1 MNVNVSA
8 TATIASMGSPRFR
21 KMTTTPVPQRPE
33 VFPFFPK
40 AYVTVRKIGGVV
52 ITIRSIQ
59 PEDEALLFEFHKTLS
74 DHSVHF
80 RYFGAVSLRQRTM
93 HERLRRHCVLDH
105 AREFALVADYA
116 ESNGHHQILG
126 VGRLF
131 RELGCDEAEFALLI
145 SDSWQGRGLGTALLN
160 LLVAVGRQSHLR
172 RIIGHILPDNTAMR
186 HVCEKVGFKLRFGSD
201 VGEWLA
207 EINL

>member
-1 MNVNVSA
+1 MRDFGTLPTLIK
-8 TATIASMGSPRFR
+8 TAIAPI
-21 KMTTTPVPQRPE
+21 PQRRE
-33 VFPFFPK
+33 VFVSFPK
-40 AYVTVRKIGGVV
+40 AYVTMRKIAGANV
-52 ITIRSIQ
+52 TIRSIQ

-116 ESNGHHQILG
+116 ESNRHHQILG

-131 RELGCDEAEFALLI
+131 REPGCDEAEFALLI
-145 SDSWQGRGLGTALLN
+145 SDSWQGRGLGTALLK
-160 LLVAVGRQSHLR
+160 LLVAVARQSHLR
-172 RIIGHILPDNTAMR
+172 RIIAHILPDNTAMR
-186 HVCEKVGFKLRFGSD
+186 HVSEKVGFEVRFSSA

>member
-1 MNVNVSA
+1 MRDFGTLPTRIRTVLPP
-8 TATIASMGSPRFR
+8 IPPRREIF
-21 KMTTTPVPQRPE
+21 TS
-33 VFPFFPK
+33 FPK
-40 AYVTVRKIGGVV
+40 THVTMRTIGGANV
-52 ITIRSIQ
+52 IIRSIR

-74 DHSVHF
+74 DYSVHF

-105 AREFALVADYA
+105 TREFALIADYA

-131 RELGCDEAEFALLI
+131 KKPGRDEAEFALLI
-145 SDSWQGRGLGTALLN
+145 SDSWQGRGLGTALLK

-186 HVCEKVGFKLRFGSD
+186 HVSEKVGFKLRFSSD

>member
-1 MNVNVSA
+1 MRDFSTLPTLIKA
-8 TATIASMGSPRFR
+8 AMAPIPRR
-21 KMTTTPVPQRPE
+21 RE
-33 VFPFFPK
+33 VFTSFPR
-40 AYVTVRKIGGVV
+40 AYVTMRKIGEANV
-52 ITIRSIQ
+52 TIRSIQ

-74 DHSVHF
+74 DQSVHF

-131 RELGCDEAEFALLI
+131 REPGCDEAEFALLI
-145 SDSWQGRGLGTALLN
+145 SDSWQGRGFGTALLN

-186 HVCEKVGFKLRFGSD
+186 HVCEKVGFKMRFGSD

>member
-1 MNVNVSA
+1 MRDFGMLPTTVR
-8 TATIASMGSPRFR
+8 TAPI
-21 KMTTTPVPQRPE
+21 PQRRE
-33 VFPFFPK
+33 VFISFPK
-40 AYVTVRKIGGVV
+40 AYVTMRKIGGANV
-52 ITIRSIQ
+52 TIRSIR
-59 PEDEALLFEFHKTLS
+59 PEDDALLFEFHKTLS
-74 DHSVHF
+74 DYSVHF

-131 RELGCDEAEFALLI
+131 REPGCDEAEFALLI
-145 SDSWQGRGLGTALLN
+145 SDSWQCRGLGTALLK
-160 LLVAVGRQSHLR
+160 LLVAVARQSHLR
-172 RIIGHILPDNTAMR
+172 RIIAHILPDNTAMR
-186 HVCEKVGFKLRFGSD
+186 HVSEKVGFELRFSSA